1 MGDRPGSVEDGPFHI
16 VRLVSKLHLD
26 NERKSVLG
34 LAVPVEGRLPFLVG
48 QAELLALADVDV
60 RDIQPED
67 GVKRTNNELFVSGF
81 FEYLLESE
89 IDHWVNV
96 EDFAGH
102 PSTGSGTARND
113 AEKQKC
119 EIRGVSCQNLTYFI
133 VSFAGDK

>member
-1 MGDRPGSVEDGPFHI
+1 MKES
-16 VRLVSKLHLD
+16 
-26 NERKSVLG
+26 
-34 LAVPVEGRLPFLVG
+34 PFLVC

-81 FEYLLESE
+81 FE
-89 IDHWVNV
+89 
-96 EDFAGH
+96 FAGH